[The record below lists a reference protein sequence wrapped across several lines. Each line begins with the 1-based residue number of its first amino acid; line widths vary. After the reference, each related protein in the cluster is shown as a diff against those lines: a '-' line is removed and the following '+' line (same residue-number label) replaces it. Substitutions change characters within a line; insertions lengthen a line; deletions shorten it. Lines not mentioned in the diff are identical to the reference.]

1 MISLLLISPAPYMSR
16 YVQHLAADSVIDE
29 ELHPAVAE
37 DHPRH
42 AKEPGTGCPIIP
54 AQSVQISPKKVHY
67 DHAHGLNAC
76 LIIDVHISLYLF
88 FKIYSLIS
96 VITAGGAI
104 IIGHSVAK

>member
-16 YVQHLAADSVIDE
+16 YVQHLAADSVVDE

-54 AQSVQISPKKVHY
+54 AQSFQISKKNHKCNMITHT
-67 DHAHGLNAC
+67 DSMHAL
-76 LIIDVHISLYLF
+76 LSLYTF
-88 FKIYSLIS
+88 SFTYSLKYIL
-96 VITAGGAI
+96 
-104 IIGHSVAK
+104 